1 MMQVAGPGGQAPTV
15 VIVAPASVA
24 TGTLLNMRELARELD
39 QPKPKP
45 GFDESGRT
53 RPGVKNFLEFLRPH
67 ELSRIVVD
75 RYLLEVGLTESTLKS
90 SLQAMPTAP
99 MEGMFS

>member
-15 VIVAPASVA
+15 VIVVLASVA
-24 TGTLLNMRELARELD
+24 TRTLLNMRELAR
-39 QPKPKP
+39 
-45 GFDESGRT
+45 
-53 RPGVKNFLEFLRPH
+53 

>member
-15 VIVAPASVA
+15 VIVVPASVA
-24 TGTLLNMRELARELD
+24 TGTLLNMRELAR
-39 QPKPKP
+39 
-45 GFDESGRT
+45 
-53 RPGVKNFLEFLRPH
+53 

-90 SLQAMPTAP
+90 SLQAMPDGAYGRDVFTSRVV
-99 MEGMFS
+99 GI